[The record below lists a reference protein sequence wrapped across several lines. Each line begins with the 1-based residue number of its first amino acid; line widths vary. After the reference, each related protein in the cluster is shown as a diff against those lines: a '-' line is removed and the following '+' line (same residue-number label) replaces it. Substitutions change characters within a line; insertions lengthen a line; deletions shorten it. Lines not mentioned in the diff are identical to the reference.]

1 MACFLVSAAEA
12 VVVTVIKRQQKKKE
26 ETLEVEGVGTKIPEK
41 ENPNHIPMS
50 KKLGWLNKMLWGG
63 AFLLC
68 IEHIW
73 HGEVVPWPPF
83 LTAMY
88 NPADTQVM
96 LQEMGTVGVAMACLI
111 TGVWLVMVA
120 VSAHVEKRANEEDA
134 DTVAE

>member
-1 MACFLVSAAEA
+1 MACFLVPGTEAIVVSAIYAA
-12 VVVTVIKRQQKKKE
+12 VKKKE
-26 ETLEVEGVGTKIPEK
+26 NRLDLPTDHAAEVAEKSVGITW
-41 ENPNHIPMS
+41 S
-50 KKLGWLNKMLWGG
+50 KRLGWLLVLLWGG
-63 AFLLC
+63 VLLLAF
-68 IEHIW
+68 EHFW

-120 VSAHVEKRANEEDA
+120 VSAHVEKPANEEDA
-134 DTVAE
+134 DPVAG